1 MEKNVNKTKM
11 RNRFWIG
18 REGNKW
24 SLTIWDDDGEKRK
37 KVFSTKFML
46 SICAINLTAKGYR
59 ELKDPI

>member
-1 MEKNVNKTKM
+1 MEKNVNKNKT

-18 REGNKW
+18 RDGKNW